1 MEFNISFSFASI
13 LNSCIKMKSLFGE
26 NNQSSNPLLFYTIKV
41 IYFIVI
47 QMIIDGINYTGVS
60 MEVYVA
66 IQLVNGSK
74 EYVTDKALSGSIANV
89 IAKSNLTPEENEQ
102 VFDLTGI
109 SQDQRTEIMEIVES
123 KKNRAESSL

>member
-1 MEFNISFSFASI
+1 
-13 LNSCIKMKSLFGE
+13 
-26 NNQSSNPLLFYTIKV
+26 
-41 IYFIVI
+41 
-47 QMIIDGINYTGVS
+47 

-66 IQLVNGSK
+66 IQFVNGSK
-74 EYVTDKALSGSIANV
+74 EHVTDEALSASIANV

>member
-1 MEFNISFSFASI
+1 
-13 LNSCIKMKSLFGE
+13 
-26 NNQSSNPLLFYTIKV
+26 
-41 IYFIVI
+41 
-47 QMIIDGINYTGVS
+47 

-102 VFDLTGI
+102 VFDLTFI
-109 SQDQRTEIMEIVES
+109 PQDQRIEIMEILEI
-123 KKNRAESSL
+123 KKCKTKSSA